1 MSKRKILLLVEG
13 EKADIA
19 VMRRLLTVY
28 NLNIDYEII
37 PYCTNI
43 YRLYKDFLIQATI
56 LKILI
61 YCFFLNQE
69 IKIQT
74 MHTSSMNITLIF
86 ILFLISILKTPGFL
100 LIKSVK

>member
-1 MSKRKILLLVEG
+1 MKSSHIVL
-13 EKADIA
+13 IF
-19 VMRRLLTVY
+19 T
-28 NLNIDYEII
+28 DYIRI
-37 PYCTNI
+37 
-43 YRLYKDFLIQATI
+43 FLILATI

-86 ILFLISILKTPGFL
+86 ILFLISILKTPAFL

>member
-19 VMRRLLTVY
+19 VMCRLLTVY

-43 YRLYKDFLIQATI
+43 YRLYKDFLILATI